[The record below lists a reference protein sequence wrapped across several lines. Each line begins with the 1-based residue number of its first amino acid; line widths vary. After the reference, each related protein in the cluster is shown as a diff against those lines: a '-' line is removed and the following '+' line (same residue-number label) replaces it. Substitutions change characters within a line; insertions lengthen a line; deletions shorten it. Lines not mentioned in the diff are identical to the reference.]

1 MINISNLTKTFGDFK
16 AVDGLSLHIKP
27 GEIFGFLGPNG
38 AGKTTTVKILS
49 GIMRPSSGSVSIAG
63 FDVDKQP
70 EDAKRNLAYIPDEP
84 FVYPK
89 LTAWEFLRFIGDIY
103 RVPETEQKKRIP
115 ELFDMFDLTDV
126 SDGLLEG
133 YSHGMRQKLLI
144 ASVLLRKP
152 KAILFDEPTVG
163 LDPKSIRRFKN
174 LLGEM
179 AKGGAA
185 VFMCTHILDMAEKLC
200 SEVGIIFEGKL
211 IARGTVQDVKA
222 AAHSGSDSSLEDVF
236 LKLTEKQSHD

>member
-115 ELFDMFDLTDV
+115 ELFDMFDLTGV

>member
-1 MINISNLTKTFGDFK
+1 MG
-16 AVDGLSLHIKP
+16 
-27 GEIFGFLGPNG
+27 
-38 AGKTTTVKILS
+38 
-49 GIMRPSSGSVSIAG
+49 
-63 FDVDKQP
+63 
-70 EDAKRNLAYIPDEP
+70 YIPDEP

-115 ELFDMFDLTDV
+115 ELFDMFDLTGV